1 MVRTLSGKAG
11 GILSYFVR
19 HRTVANLLLILLLAA
34 GAFSIPNMRAQF
46 FPDVVVDDVDVTVV
60 WDGAGA
66 EDVDRGIVQVLEPAV
81 LSVEGVESSE
91 ATSREGRASIRLEF
105 EPGWDMSRA
114 ADDVQ
119 KAVDAVSTLPADAED
134 PVVQR
139 GTWRDRVTDIVITG
153 PVGVDQLARFSDEL
167 SARLFAEGVTRT
179 TIRGLSAPRTVI
191 EVPSANLIAFDISMR
206 EIADAIAQEV
216 DADPAGDIGNANTR
230 VRTGVEKRSA
240 DQIADIVLRSNPDGS
255 NLTVGDVGTII
266 IEGIDRERSYFVG
279 ENPAISIRVDRSDQG
294 DAIAIQ
300 RTVEE
305 VAAEFEASLPEG
317 VTVDLIRT
325 RAEAITGRLDILL
338 DNGLTGLLLVVM
350 LLFLFLNARTAFWVA
365 AGIPAAMMAAIALMY
380 AAGITINMI
389 SLFALIITLGIVVDD
404 AIVVGEHA
412 DHLARTGLTPVE
424 AAERA
429 AHRMALPVFAATLTT
444 IIAFFGLVAIGGRF
458 GDLIADIPFTV
469 IAVLAAS
476 LVECF
481 LILPNHMAHAIAHS
495 AKEHW
500 YDIPSRVVNR
510 GFRWMRETLFRPFMA
525 LVIKARYAV
534 LAGAV
539 VLLASQAA
547 LFIRG
552 DVQWRFFNSPE
563 QSSVTGNFAMAPGA
577 TREDTFEMM
586 RIFQQSVEDV
596 AKSFEERHGVNPID
610 YVIAEVGGNAGRG
623 IAGSDTKDADQLGGI
638 SIELI
643 DPDLR
648 PFSSGAFVSELQ
660 DSVPRH
666 PMVETISF
674 RSWGSGPESDA
685 LDVQFYGATAETL
698 KAASEDLKTALLQYP
713 EVSAVEDN
721 LAYDKEE
728 LILELTPQG
737 QALGFTIDGL
747 GSVLRARLGGIE
759 AATYPDGPRSAEI
772 RVELPTGELTAD
784 FLERTQMRTPDGAYV
799 QLADIVSVER
809 RTGFSTVRREN
820 GVRLISVTG
829 DISEDDPARANDI
842 MLALETAILP
852 TIASERQVEYR
863 LSGLSEQEGEFL
875 NDARTGLILSLL
887 AIYLVLSWV
896 FASWTRP
903 LVVMSVIPFG
913 LVGTIYG
920 HAVWDVPLS
929 MFTVVGLLGM
939 TGIIINDSIVLV
951 TTIDEKA
958 QDRGLFPSIID
969 GAADRLRP
977 VFLTTATTVLGLVP
991 LLYEQSSQAQFLK
1004 PTVITLVYGLG
1015 FGMFLVLLIVP
1026 SLMAIQSDLGRL
1038 TQTAR
1043 RGLRFRQGG
1052 IRLAL
1057 GAASLAILAWLAAT
1071 MGSFAVSGGLPDM
1084 LGRILAGSP
1093 LGGQATLTSSL
1104 GLFIGGTALI
1114 CLAVYL
1120 LSALA
1125 LGVARRR
1132 NRPA

>member
-1 MVRTLSGKAG
+1 MARALSGKAG
-11 GILSYFVR
+11 GVLSYFVR
-19 HRTVANLLLILLLAA
+19 HRTVANLLLILLIAA

-46 FPDVVVDDVDVTVV
+46 FPDVIIDDVDVSVA

-66 EDVDRGIVQVLEPAV
+66 EDVDRGIVQVLEPV
-81 LSVEGVESSE
+81 ILSVEGVESSE
-91 ATSREGRASIRLEF
+91 ASSREGRASIRLEF

-114 ADDVQ
+114 ADDV
-119 KAVDAVSTLPADAED
+119 KTAVDAVTNLPADAED
-134 PVVQR
+134 PVVRR
-139 GTWRDRVTDIVITG
+139 GGWSDRVTDLVITG
-153 PVGVDQLARFSDEL
+153 PVGVDQLARFADEL
-167 SARLFAEGVTRT
+167 TARLFAEGVTRT

-191 EVPSANLIAFDISMR
+191 EVPSANLIAFDISIR
-206 EIADAIAQEV
+206 EIATAIGQEV
-216 DADPAGDIGNANTR
+216 DADPAGDVGNANTR

-240 DQIADIVLRSNPDGS
+240 EQISNIVLRSNADGS
-255 NLTVGDVGTII
+255 NLTVGDVGTLF
-266 IEGIDRERSYFVG
+266 IEGIDRQRSYFVG

-305 VAAEFEASLPEG
+305 VASEFEASLPDG
-317 VTVDLIRT
+317 VSVDLIRT
-325 RAEAITGRLDILL
+325 RAEAISGRLDILL
-338 DNGLTGLLLVVM
+338 DNGLTGLVLVVM

-365 AGIPAAMMAAIALMY
+365 AGIPVAMMAAIALMY

-412 DHLARTGLTPVE
+412 DHLARSGLPPVE

-444 IIAFFGLVAIGGRF
+444 IIAFYGLVVIGGRF
-458 GDLIADIPFTV
+458 GDLISDIPFTV

-500 YDIPSRVVNR
+500 YDVPSRVVNR
-510 GFRWMRETLFRPFMA
+510 GFRWMRETLFRPFMG
-525 LVIKARYAV
+525 LVLQARYAV

-577 TREDTFEMM
+577 TRDDTIEMM
-586 RIFQQSVEDV
+586 RIFQKSVEDV
-596 AKSFEERHGVNPID
+596 AGSFEERHGVNPID
-610 YVIAEVGGNAGRG
+610 YVIAEIGGNAGRG
-623 IAGSDTKDADQLGGI
+623 IAGADTKDADQLGGI

-643 DPDLR
+643 DADLR
-648 PFSSGAFVSELQ
+648 PFTSGAFVSELQ
-660 DSVPRH
+660 DSVQRH
-666 PMVETISF
+666 PLVETISF
-674 RSWGSGPESDA
+674 RSWGSGPASDA
-685 LDVQFYGATAETL
+685 LDVQFFGASAETL

-747 GSVLRARLGGIE
+747 GSVLRARLGGVE

-772 RVELPTGELTAD
+772 RVELPADELTAD
-784 FLERTQMRTPDGAYV
+784 FLERTQMRTPEGEYV
-799 QLADIVSVER
+799 QLADIVSVDR

-820 GVRLISVTG
+820 GIRLISVTG
-829 DISEDDPARANDI
+829 DISEDDAARANDI
-842 MLALETAILP
+842 MLALETEILP

-875 NDARTGLILSLL
+875 KDARTGLILSLL

-920 HAVWDVPLS
+920 HAQWDVSLS

-958 QDRGLFPSIID
+958 QERGLIPSIID

-991 LLYEQSSQAQFLK
+991 LLYEQSNQAQFLK

-1026 SLMAIQSDLGRL
+1026 SLIAIQNDIGRL

-1043 RGLRFRQGG
+1043 RGLRFRRTGVRMG
-1052 IRLAL
+1052 LSVAAAL
-1057 GAASLAILAWLAAT
+1057 IVGWLGAT
-1071 MGSFAVSGGLPDM
+1071 MGAFALTGALPEP
-1084 LGRILAGSP
+1084 LRAVLAQAGLAGDT
-1093 LGGQATLTSSL
+1093 TLAMSL
-1104 GLFIGGTALI
+1104 GLFVAGAAVI
-1114 CLAVYL
+1114 CLGLY
-1120 LSALA
+1120 S
-1125 LGVARRR
+1125 LGAIAMGVSRARRS
-1132 NRPA
+1132 A

>member
-46 FPDVVVDDVDVTVV
+46 FPDVVVDDVDVSVV

-66 EDVDRGIVQVLEPAV
+66 EDVDRGIVQVLEPAI

-240 DQIADIVLRSNPDGS
+240 EQIANIALRSNPDGS

-305 VAAEFEASLPEG
+305 VAAEFEASLPDG

-338 DNGLTGLLLVVM
+338 DNGLTGLLLVVL

-365 AGIPAAMMAAIALMY
+365 AGIPASMMAAIALMY
-380 AAGITINMI
+380 VSGITINMI

-412 DHLARTGLTPVE
+412 DHLARSGLPPVE

-586 RIFQQSVEDV
+586 RIFQKSVEDV

-623 IAGSDTKDADQLGGI
+623 IAGADTKDADQLGGI

-648 PFSSGAFVSELQ
+648 PFSSQAFVSELQ

-685 LDVQFYGATAETL
+685 LDVQFYGATADTL
-698 KAASEDLKTALLQYP
+698 KAASEDLKNALLQYP

-784 FLERTQMRTPDGAYV
+784 FLERTQMRTPEGAYV

-842 MLALETAILP
+842 MLALETEILP

-863 LSGLSEQEGEFL
+863 LSGLSEQEGDFL
-875 NDARTGLILSLL
+875 NDARTGLILALL

-920 HAVWDVPLS
+920 HAAWDVPLS

-958 QDRGLFPSIID
+958 QDRGLIPSIVD

-1026 SLMAIQSDLGRL
+1026 SLIAIQSDLGRL

-1043 RGLRFRQGG
+1043 RGLRFRRGG
-1052 IRLAL
+1052 IRAAL
-1057 GAASLAILAWLAAT
+1057 SLASAMIVAWLAAT
-1071 MGSFAVSGGLPDM
+1071 MGAFAVTGTLPQA
-1084 LGRILAGSP
+1084 LQNALASTPLAGDI
-1093 LGGQATLTSSL
+1093 TLMTSL
-1104 GLFIGGTALI
+1104 GLFVAGAAVI
-1114 CLAVYL
+1114 CLALYL
-1120 LSALA
+1120 VSGLALA
-1125 LGVARRR
+1125 MSRLR
-1132 NRPA
+1132 RPA